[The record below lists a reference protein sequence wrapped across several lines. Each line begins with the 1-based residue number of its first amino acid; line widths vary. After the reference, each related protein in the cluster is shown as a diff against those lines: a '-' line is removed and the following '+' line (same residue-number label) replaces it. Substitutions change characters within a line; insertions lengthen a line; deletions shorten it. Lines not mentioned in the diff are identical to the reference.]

1 MKTRSGYVFYDNTRG
16 YWVARITWTDPAGK
30 RRERRGK
37 VENKTAGRALLK
49 KWADEIE
56 ESQAEQLVDGSKMT
70 FGQLAGRYETHKLT
84 PPSFRGGRVVAGMKS
99 WKTQQWFL
107 KALIEHFGRKRI
119 ASIKHADLDHF
130 REIRLNEPTIHGRE
144 RSLAHVH
151 RELQLMRSILNYA
164 VRNGWLRK
172 NPFGTGPALINPSR
186 EEKRDRILTFDEED
200 RLLASCTGRRAHL
213 RSMLICLIDTGLR
226 KGEMRSLRWDDI
238 DLNAGLI
245 SVRPEINK
253 VGRGRLVGISSR
265 LRDVLLFLRDAR
277 RLDQDHVFEQGNFKR
292 AFWSACEEAG
302 IEDLRIHDLRH
313 THISRLIQ
321 AGMPIAETM
330 RLAGHSTLSA
340 AFRYMNIDQET
351 AKRAVESIDS
361 LRERISSAESEFI
374 N

>member
-1 MKTRSGYVFYDNTRG
+1 MKGRTGYTFYNKDRG
-16 YWVARITWTDPAGK
+16 HWVARITWTDPSGK
-30 RRERRGK
+30 RRERRAK

-70 FGQLAGRYETHKLT
+70 FGQLAGRYESHKLT
-84 PPSFRGGRVVAGMKS
+84 APVFRGGQMVAGMKS
-99 WKTQQWFL
+99 WRNQQWFL
-107 KALIEHFGRKRI
+107 KALIEHFGRKKI
-119 ASIKHADLDHF
+119 ALIRHTDIEHF
-130 REIRLNEPTIHGRE
+130 RESRLNEATIHGRE

-151 RELQLMRSILNYA
+151 RELQLMRAILNYG
-164 VRNGWLRK
+164 VRNGWLRR
-172 NPFGTGPALINPSR
+172 NPFNAGPALIQPSR
-186 EEKRDRILTFDEED
+186 EEKRERILTFDEEE
-200 RLLASCTGRRAHL
+200 RLLAACTGRRAHL
-213 RSMLICLIDTGLR
+213 RLMLICLIDTGLR
-226 KGEMRSLRWDDI
+226 KGEMQSLRWDDI
-238 DLNAGLI
+238 DLDAGLI
-245 SVRPEINK
+245 TVRPEINK
-253 VGRGRLVGISSR
+253 VGRGRLIGISSR
-265 LRDVLLFLRDAR
+265 LREALSLLMEER
-277 RLDQDHVFEQGNFKR
+277 RADRDHVFEQGNFKR
-292 AFWSACEEAG
+292 AFSSACKEAG

-313 THISRLIQ
+313 THISRLVQ